1 MRSTLETIAVDVAII
16 GAGATGLW
24 IANRALDQGLSVAV
38 IAREVGGEQ
47 TLASQGI
54 VHGGL
59 KYALEGRQ
67 TPLSRST
74 RDMPERWRACL
85 RGDGELDLR
94 GVEVASELFVLYTFG
109 ANPKLW
115 AFLGSRAVNTRA
127 TRLDTPPVPL
137 AENGVA
143 YALEDLVIEPASLV
157 EHLASRMKARILRFD
172 VEPEHVV
179 CDNERSDG
187 AIACIRHPRATI
199 HAQRYVFAC
208 GAGLAALGTVIR
220 APQVVR
226 RPLRQVVVE
235 LPQHAEIFAH
245 LVKPGLNAEP
255 EATVTTHRRENGDTL
270 LYMGGRIAGMD
281 SRGDQIATAR
291 TLLRTAAPDVDLG
304 NAVFTTVTVDRIEPP
319 DRQPHVAESG
329 NTFTCLPVKLTLVP
343 VVADTVMKAMSDID
357 AIPNA
362 WTGHEDPV
370 INFGARPW

>member
-1 MRSTLETIAVDVAII
+1 MRSTLDTIAVDVAVI

-54 VHGGL
+54 IHGGL
-59 KYALEGRQ
+59 KYALVGRQ
-67 TPLSRST
+67 TSLSRST
-74 RDMPERWRACL
+74 RDMPERWRSCL

-94 GVEVASELFVLYTFG
+94 GVEVASEQFVLYSFG

-127 TRLDTPPVPL
+127 TRLDTPPAPL
-137 AENGVA
+137 AQNGVA
-143 YALEDLVIEPASLV
+143 YALEDLVIDSASLV
-157 EHLASRMKARILRFD
+157 EHLAGRMKARILRFD
-172 VEPEHVV
+172 IEPEHV
-179 CDNERSDG
+179 ERDHSDG
-187 AIACIRHPRATI
+187 AIDCIRHPRATI

-208 GAGLAALGTVIR
+208 GAGLAELGTVIR
-220 APQVVR
+220 ATQVVR

-245 LVKPGLNAEP
+245 LVKPGLNPEP
-255 EATVTTHRRENGDTL
+255 EATVTTHRRDNGDTL
-270 LYMGGRIAGMD
+270 LYMGGRIAGID
-281 SRGDQIATAR
+281 SRSDQIAAAR
-291 TLLRTAAPDVDLG
+291 TLLQSAAPDVDLG

-319 DRQPHVAESG
+319 DRQPHVAVTG

-343 VVADTVMKAMSDID
+343 VVADTVMKAMSDVD